1 VLDVHSIVGKKG
13 NRHLAEVHGDSDD
26 ELDQQTAENGYP
38 VSEAACTKKRK
49 VPSTRRKKQH
59 KCKYPNYGRTK
70 FFRSLEVDESKK
82 SNSNKG
88 VRTTKQSTG
97 IIEVCMIYFAFETM
111 TVNDHIPKVVLHK
124 IDQDPRIKWEL

>member
-1 VLDVHSIVGKKG
+1 MLDVHSTVGRRG

-26 ELDQQTAENGYP
+26 ELGAQNAENGYP
-38 VSEAACTKKRK
+38 VSEACTKKT
-49 VPSTRRKKQH
+49 VTSTRRKKQH